1 MTMPTPA
8 EDRPMMAPA
17 PDPDSAPFLQAARE
31 GRLLIGRCLDTGRAF
46 FYPRAI
52 SPFTLSSNVAM
63 EAASGRGTI
72 YSVTVMR
79 TRPAYAVA
87 YVELE
92 EGPRIFTNIV
102 DCDLDA
108 LRIGQAVR
116 VLFRPAEDGQPLPV
130 FTPA

>member
-1 MTMPTPA
+1 MATPFV
-8 EDRPMMAPA
+8 DRPMMAPA
-17 PDPDSAPFLQAARE
+17 VDPDSAPFLEAARE

-46 FYPRAI
+46 FQPRAV
-52 SPFTLSSNVAM
+52 SPFTLSGNVAM
-63 EAASGRGTI
+63 EAASGRGVI
-72 YSVTVMR
+72 HSVTVMR
-79 TRPAYAVA
+79 TSPPYAA
-87 YVELE
+87 AFVELE

-116 VLFRPAEDGQPLPV
+116 LAFKPAEDGQPVPV